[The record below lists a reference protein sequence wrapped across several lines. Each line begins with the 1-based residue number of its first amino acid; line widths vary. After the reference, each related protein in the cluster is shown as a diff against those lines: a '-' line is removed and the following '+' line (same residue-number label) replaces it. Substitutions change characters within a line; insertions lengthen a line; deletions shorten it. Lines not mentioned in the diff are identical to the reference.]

1 MVKVLLFALLAA
13 LLIWIYLRL
22 NQNQGR
28 SSQSANDRQLPSPG
42 RGAYH
47 AVAIRF
53 PEHACNAAKRLA
65 GERFLASESP
75 DLPLKD
81 CDASNCEC
89 YFAHYDDRRSGY
101 DRRSPFDPTV
111 GSSGTGIHE
120 IERRQSG
127 GRREDD

>member
-1 MVKVLLFALLAA
+1 MIKVLLFAVLAA

-22 NQNQGR
+22 NQGR
-28 SSQSANDRQLPSPG
+28 PSPAADDRQLPSPG

-53 PEHACNAAKRLA
+53 PEDACDAAKRLA

-81 CDASNCEC
+81 CDAAKCEC

-101 DRRSPFDPTV
+101 DRRSPYDPAL

-127 GRREDD
+127 GRRKDD

>member
-1 MVKVLLFALLAA
+1 MIKILLFAVIAL
-13 LLIWIYLRL
+13 LLIWIYLRM
-22 NQNQGR
+22 NQGR
-28 SSQSANDRQLPSPG
+28 PSRAGDDRQLPAPD
-42 RGAYH
+42 RGKYH

-53 PEHACNAAKRLA
+53 PEHACAAAKRHA
-65 GERFLASESP
+65 GERFLASEPP

-81 CDASNCEC
+81 CDASKCEC

-127 GRREDD
+127 GRREGD